1 MLGFEYKFKFIMNKL
16 YNTYNIDFYTINLFS
31 NRGKN
36 RGKKIKDRG
45 NTIPLSFLVFF
56 ENMY

>member
-31 NRGKN
+31 NRGK
-36 RGKKIKDRG
+36 KIKDRG

-56 ENMY
+56 ENMC

>member
-16 YNTYNIDFYTINLFS
+16 YYAYNIDISTIKLFS

-45 NTIPLSFLVFF
+45 NTIPLSFLVFL
-56 ENMY
+56 ENMC